1 MSADRL
7 IIFSL
12 LASAACAQEPA
23 VALDASNPIHCMAA
37 FNVTAVI
44 GKQAGNSKLQL
55 ESIARALFESEKLGS
70 PRAIQVAKAET
81 VKLGQDRLAQDGDAT
96 QSLAVE
102 CAKKQDADPTFE
114 ARVPDLLIKAREWNP
129 SV

>member
-1 MSADRL
+1 MRANKL
-7 IIFSL
+7 FIFGL
-12 LASAACAQEPA
+12 LALAACTQQPA

-70 PRAIQVAKAET
+70 RRAIDDAKLET
-81 VKLGQDRLAQDGDAT
+81 MKLAQDRLAQDGDAT

-102 CAKKQDADPTFE
+102 CAKKQDADPAFE
-114 ARVPDLLIKAREWNP
+114 ARVPDLLVKSQEWDP
-129 SV
+129 SA